1 MAIPSRRGLLTGMP
15 AKDVSDVE
23 NLVIIDETHLASFSD
38 GDRELEDEI
47 ADLFISTARGYLRR
61 MSEAVKEER
70 AWSAEVHALKG
81 AGANFGACRVAAL
94 AKHSEFMPPSDD
106 QVHALKKAIDDVAM
120 FFANRQP

>member
-1 MAIPSRRGLLTGMP
+1 MATRLRRCLLTGM
-15 AKDVSDVE
+15 AANDVSDVE

-47 ADLFISTARGYLRR
+47 AELFISTARGYLKR
-61 MSEAVKEER
+61 MSEAVREKR

-106 QVHALKKAIDDVAM
+106 QVQALEKAIDDVAT
-120 FFANRQP
+120 FFANRQS